1 MNVKLKVLTAGALF
15 FIGGQAVMAQKTKKD
30 SIETKNVEEVVLVGY
45 GKQKR
50 SNVTG
55 AVATVKSDGL
65 LEQPVP
71 SVELALQGKAPGVQV
86 ANTGG
91 RAGNNTQISIRG
103 NGSLSASNSPLYI
116 IDGVPQE
123 SLGNLTAEDIQS
135 MEVLKDAASSAI
147 YGSRASNGV
156 VLVETKSGKYN
167 SKPVVSFNSSYGIQ
181 EIIKRPDLLNAS
193 QYRQVHEAA
202 RLNYLNDVQN
212 GILPAPAPNS
222 AAGLALKTPMA
233 DTGIDTNWLDYVLR
247 TGAITN
253 NQFSFSAGGDS
264 SKLYFSVGNI
274 SQEGIIK
281 QDKFDIS
288 RVRLNVE
295 QKISNKIRVGVN
307 SYFSYRSSVPIVDDN
322 NTYQPYSNAMNAAP
336 NLAPYGADGK
346 PNKNLTS
353 NNPLWAFERVVT
365 DRYQTIGSNFYAVYN
380 PIKDL
385 TLKTSISG
393 NIMSRR
399 YNRFDAPDTRRG
411 EQAGKPWGYGYY
423 STNNNRD
430 YLIEN
435 TANYIKNFVGGK
447 LNVNLLAGQSFQR
460 WEYEDSY
467 VAGENFPSNDLKWL
481 VSAGTINQGRS
492 FFMAMSLASF
502 FGRAQVTWD
511 NKYNIMLSTRY
522 DGSSKFAK
530 GNKWGNFPAF
540 SAGWT
545 VSNESFFNVPVINEL
560 KLRGSYG
567 FTGNQTGVSYA
578 SGLNLIGG
586 GVNHNQNPGLAVTD
600 LYNPDLHW
608 EKGESMDLGLDLSMF
623 KNRVNIIFDYY
634 NKTTNDLLYRIP
646 VEQETGFKTML
657 ANVGKINNK
666 GFEIGIDTKIIRTQN
681 LKWDFG
687 ANFSYNKNVVEKIGT
702 PAGFYTTG
710 FASIVKEGES
720 LGSFYLYE
728 SLGVAKERYEYK
740 DASGN
745 VTKVVQPGDM
755 LYRDVNGDG
764 KINSNDQVVFNGGIA
779 PIYGGFNTRIAY
791 KRVDLSVNAQYSI
804 GKKVYAMYKE
814 RSVSGAAVGYPSYST
829 NMIGEQ
835 MNYWTPDNMDTN
847 VPRPHLASA
856 ISSWNNYRSSRFLE
870 NADYLRITDITLG
883 VNFDTKDFSFLKSL
897 RVYAQVRNPFTFTK
911 YSGVDPETYYVDQTL
926 SVNQNS
932 ADTTKIQSGVD
943 SNGIP
948 TVKVYSLGLNIN
960 F

>member
-1 MNVKLKVLTAGALF
+1 MNVKIKVLTAGVLF
-15 FIGGQAVMAQKTKKD
+15 FIGGQAVMAQKTKRD
-30 SIETKNVEEVVLVGY
+30 TADTKTIEEVVVVGY

-50 SNVTG
+50 SDVTG
-55 AVATVKSDGL
+55 AIATVKSGAL
-65 LEQPVP
+65 QEQPVP

-91 RAGNNTQISIRG
+91 RAGNNTKISIRG
-103 NGSLSASNSPLYI
+103 NGSLSASNNPLYI

-123 SLGNLTAEDIQS
+123 SLGNLTSEDIQS
-135 MEVLKDAASSAI
+135 MEILKDAASSAI

-167 SKPVVSFNSSYGIQ
+167 LKPTVSFSSSYGIQ
-181 EIIKRPDLLNAS
+181 EIIKRPDLLNGE

-202 RLNYLNDVQN
+202 RLNYLSDIQA
-212 GILPAPAPNS
+212 GILPAPTSGS

-233 DTGIDTNWLDYVLR
+233 NTGVNTNWLDYVLR

-253 NQFSFSAGGDS
+253 NQFSFSSGGEN
-264 SKLYFSVGNI
+264 SKIYFSVSNI

-281 QDKFDIS
+281 QDKYDVS

-295 QKISNKIRVGVN
+295 QKITNKLKFGVN
-307 SYFSYRSSVPIVDDN
+307 SYFTYLDSVPIVDDN
-322 NTYQPYSNAMNAAP
+322 NTYQPYSNAINAAP
-336 NLAPYGADGK
+336 NLAPYGEDGK
-346 PNKNLTS
+346 PNRNLTS
-353 NNPLWAFERVVT
+353 NNPLWAFERVVS
-365 DRYQTIGSNFYAVYN
+365 DRYQTIGSNIYAVYN
-380 PIKDL
+380 PIKNL
-385 TLKTSISG
+385 TLKSSVSG
-393 NIMSRR
+393 SIMSRR
-399 YNRFDAPDTRRG
+399 YNRFDAPNTRRG

-423 STNNNRD
+423 STNNNRE

-435 TANYIKNFVGGK
+435 TANYNKEFVDGR
-447 LNVNLLAGQSFQR
+447 LVVDVLAGQSFQR

-467 VAGENFPSNDLKWL
+467 VQGENFPSNDLKWL
-481 VSAGTINQGRS
+481 VSAGTINAGRS
-492 FFMAMSLASF
+492 YFMAMSLASF
-502 FGRAQVTWD
+502 FGRAQFTWD
-511 NKYNIMLSTRY
+511 NKYNLMVSTRY

-608 EKGESMDLGLDLSMF
+608 EKGKSMDFGMDLSMF
-623 KNRVNIIFDYY
+623 KKRVNIIFDYY
-634 NKTTNDLLYRIP
+634 DKTTNDLLYRIP
-646 VEQETGFKTML
+646 VAQETGFKTML
-657 ANVGKINNK
+657 SNVGRINNK
-666 GFEIGIDTKIIRTQN
+666 GFEVGIDTKIVKTEN
-681 LKWDFG
+681 FKWDFG
-687 ANFSYNKNVVEKIGT
+687 ANFSYNKNVVEKIGI

-710 FASIVKEGES
+710 FASIVKEGEP
-720 LGSFYLYE
+720 LGSFYIYE
-728 SLGVAKERYEYK
+728 SLGVAQERFEYK
-740 DASGN
+740 DTSGK

-755 LYRDVNGDG
+755 IYKDVNGDG
-764 KINSNDQVVFNGGIA
+764 KIDSNDLVVFNGGIA
-779 PIYGGFNTRIAY
+779 PIYGGFNTRVAY
-791 KRVDLSVNAQYSI
+791 KRVDLSINAQYSI

-829 NMIGEQ
+829 NMIAEQ
-835 MNYWTPDNMDTN
+835 MDYWTPNNTDTN

-870 NADYLRITDITLG
+870 DADYLRITDITLG
-883 VNFDTKDFSFLKSL
+883 VNFDTKDFGFLKSL

-911 YSGVDPETYYVDQTL
+911 YNGVDPETYYVDQTL
-926 SVNQNS
+926 NVNQNS
-932 ADTTKIQSGVD
+932 ADTSKVQSGVD
-943 SNGIP
+943 TNGIP

>member
-1 MNVKLKVLTAGALF
+1 
-15 FIGGQAVMAQKTKKD
+15 
-30 SIETKNVEEVVLVGY
+30 
-45 GKQKR
+45 
-50 SNVTG
+50 
-55 AVATVKSDGL
+55 
-65 LEQPVP
+65 
-71 SVELALQGKAPGVQV
+71 
-86 ANTGG
+86 
-91 RAGNNTQISIRG
+91 
-103 NGSLSASNSPLYI
+103 
-116 IDGVPQE
+116 
-123 SLGNLTAEDIQS
+123 
-135 MEVLKDAASSAI
+135 
-147 YGSRASNGV
+147 
-156 VLVETKSGKYN
+156 
-167 SKPVVSFNSSYGIQ
+167 
-181 EIIKRPDLLNAS
+181 
-193 QYRQVHEAA
+193 
-202 RLNYLNDVQN
+202 
-212 GILPAPAPNS
+212 
-222 AAGLALKTPMA
+222 
-233 DTGIDTNWLDYVLR
+233 
-247 TGAITN
+247 
-253 NQFSFSAGGDS
+253 
-264 SKLYFSVGNI
+264 
-274 SQEGIIK
+274 
-281 QDKFDIS
+281 
-288 RVRLNVE
+288 
-295 QKISNKIRVGVN
+295 
-307 SYFSYRSSVPIVDDN
+307 
-322 NTYQPYSNAMNAAP
+322 
-336 NLAPYGADGK
+336 
-346 PNKNLTS
+346 
-353 NNPLWAFERVVT
+353 
-365 DRYQTIGSNFYAVYN
+365 
-380 PIKDL
+380 
-385 TLKTSISG
+385 
-393 NIMSRR
+393 
-399 YNRFDAPDTRRG
+399 
-411 EQAGKPWGYGYY
+411 
-423 STNNNRD
+423 
-430 YLIEN
+430 
-435 TANYIKNFVGGK
+435 
-447 LNVNLLAGQSFQR
+447 
-460 WEYEDSY
+460 
-467 VAGENFPSNDLKWL
+467 
-481 VSAGTINQGRS
+481 
-492 FFMAMSLASF
+492 
-502 FGRAQVTWD
+502 
-511 NKYNIMLSTRY
+511 
-522 DGSSKFAK
+522 
-530 GNKWGNFPAF
+530 
-540 SAGWT
+540 
-545 VSNESFFNVPVINEL
+545 
-560 KLRGSYG
+560 
-567 FTGNQTGVSYA
+567 
-578 SGLNLIGG
+578 
-586 GVNHNQNPGLAVTD
+586 
-600 LYNPDLHW
+600 
-608 EKGESMDLGLDLSMF
+608 
-623 KNRVNIIFDYY
+623 
-634 NKTTNDLLYRIP
+634 
-646 VEQETGFKTML
+646 ML